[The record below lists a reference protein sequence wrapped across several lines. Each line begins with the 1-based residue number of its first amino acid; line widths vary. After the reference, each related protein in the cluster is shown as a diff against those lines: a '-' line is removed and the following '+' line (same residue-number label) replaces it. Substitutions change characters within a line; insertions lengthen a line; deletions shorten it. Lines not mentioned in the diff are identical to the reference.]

1 MRAIIKDAMNIDELA
16 YDLENISSDD
26 KKQIEDYTDAEIVHE
41 AFYVLE
47 KFHDEI
53 GGHWNNEDLRG
64 ENGLKQ
70 QKWAQGEVRK
80 LKVLIKKY
88 Q

>member
-1 MRAIIKDAMNIDELA
+1 MRAIIKTAMSIDELA

-26 KKQIEDYTDAEIVHE
+26 KKQIEDYTDAEIVNE
-41 AFYVLE
+41 AKHVLGL
-47 KFHDEI
+47 FMDI
-53 GGHWNNEDLRG
+53 TCSHWNNEDLSG
-64 ENGLKQ
+64 EHGPER

-80 LKVLIKKY
+80 LKALIKKY